1 MTITQIE
8 YILAVEKYKHF
19 GKAAKACNVT
29 QPTLSMQLQKAEE
42 ELGVVLFD
50 RSKNPIITTEEGDRI
65 IQQARLVLREY
76 KKIFTIIDA
85 SKDEVRGEFRLG
97 VIPTLAPYLIPLF
110 AGEFVKKYPT
120 VNLTIEEFK
129 TEEIIELLSK
139 DEIDAGLLVTPLE
152 GETFIE
158 RVLFHEP
165 FSVFASKNH
174 PLLKKTRIKDKDLDI
189 SDVWLL
195 NEGHCFRQQVLNLCK
210 ISKDSG
216 LHDNLKFESGNLETL
231 KNMVLN
237 SEGYTLLPQLAV
249 LNLSG
254 EDKKHVRE
262 FQTPIPTREVSL
274 VHNRIFLKEKIITA
288 LEECIIE
295 HLPEGLTSL
304 KKKNFEV
311 VSISEYHS

>member
-1 MTITQIE
+1 MTITQLE
-8 YILAVEKYKHF
+8 YILAVEKHNHF

-50 RSKNPIITTEEGDRI
+50 RSKNPIRTTEEGEKI
-65 IQQARLVLREY
+65 IQQARLVIREY
-76 KKIFTIIDA
+76 KKIFAIIDA
-85 SKDEVRGEFRLG
+85 SKDEVRGDFRLG

-110 AGEFVKKYPT
+110 AGEFVKKYPM

-129 TEEIIELLSK
+129 TEQIIELLNK

-165 FSVFASKNH
+165 FSVFASDNH
-174 PLLKKTRIKDKDLDI
+174 PLLKKSKVKDKDLDT

-210 ISKDSG
+210 ISRDNS

-249 LNLSG
+249 LNLSDD
-254 EDKKHVRE
+254 DKKHVRE
-262 FQTPIPTREVSL
+262 FQNPIPTREVSL

-288 LEECIIE
+288 LEECIVE
-295 HLPEGLTSL
+295 NLPESLTSL
-304 KKKNFEV
+304 KKKNLEV
-311 VSISEYHS
+311 ISISETP

>member
-8 YILAVEKYKHF
+8 YILAVEKHKHF

-29 QPTLSMQLQKAEE
+29 QPTLSMQLQKAED

-50 RSKNPIITTEEGDRI
+50 RSKNPIMTTEEGEKI
-65 IQQARLVLREY
+65 VNQARLVIREY
-76 KKIFTIIDA
+76 KKIFAIIDA
-85 SKDEVRGEFRLG
+85 SKDEVRGDFRLG

-110 AGEFVKKYPT
+110 AGEFVKKYPA

-129 TEEIIELLSK
+129 TEEIIELLNR
-139 DEIDAGLLVTPLE
+139 DELDAGLLVTPLE

-174 PLLKKTRIKDKDLDI
+174 LLLKKTKVKDKDLDT

-210 ISKDSG
+210 ISKDIG
-216 LHDNLKFESGNLETL
+216 LHDNLRFESGNLETL
-231 KNMVLN
+231 KNMVIN
-237 SEGYTLLPQLAV
+237 SDGYTLLPQLAV

-254 EDKKHVRE
+254 EDRKHVRE

-288 LEECIIE
+288 LEESIVE
-295 HLPEGLTSL
+295 NLPESLASL
-304 KKKNFEV
+304 KKKNIEV
-311 VSISEYHS
+311 ISISESH

>member
-1 MTITQIE
+1 MTITQLE
-8 YILAVEKYKHF
+8 YILAVEKYRHF

-50 RSKNPIITTEEGDRI
+50 RSKNPIMTTDEGGRI
-65 IQQARLVLREY
+65 IEQARVVIREY
-76 KKIFTIIDA
+76 KKIFSIIDA
-85 SKDEVRGEFRLG
+85 LKDEVSGDFRLG
-97 VIPTLAPYLIPLF
+97 VIPTLSPYVVPLF
-110 AGEFVKKYPT
+110 AGHFVNQYPH

-129 TEEIIELLSK
+129 TEEIIDLLNK
-139 DEIDAGLLVTPLE
+139 DELDAGLLVTPLE

-174 PLLKKTRIKDKDLDI
+174 PLLKKPKVKDKDLNS

-210 ISKDSG
+210 ISKDTSN
-216 LHDNLKFESGNLETL
+216 HENLKFESGNLETL

-237 SEGYTLLPQLAV
+237 SEGYTLLPELAV
-249 LNLSG
+249 INLSN

-262 FQTPIPTREVSL
+262 FQVPVPTREVSL
-274 VHNRIFLKEKIITA
+274 VHNRIFLKEKIISA
-288 LEECIIE
+288 LEESIIE
-295 HLPEGLTSL
+295 NLPPSLSSL
-304 KKKNFEV
+304 KKKNIEV
-311 VSISEYHS
+311 VSIAKK

>member
-1 MTITQIE
+1 MTITQLE

-50 RSKNPIITTEEGDRI
+50 RSKNPIRTTEEGDRI
-65 IQQARLVLREY
+65 IQQARLVIREY
-76 KKIFTIIDA
+76 KKIFAIIDA
-85 SKDEVRGEFRLG
+85 SKDEVRGDFRLG

-129 TEEIIELLSK
+129 TEEIIELLNK

-174 PLLKKTRIKDKDLDI
+174 SLLKKTKIKDKDLDT

-262 FQTPIPTREVSL
+262 FQNPIPTREVSL

-295 HLPEGLTSL
+295 NLPESLASL

-311 VSISEYHS
+311 ISISESH